1 MCPAA
6 GAGARRVRELGACRA
21 GPAAAAPQSAAGA
34 RQLLGLR
41 GHLQLGGE
49 GGGGAAVRAGGA
61 GLGRGAGSE
70 ENLPPAGG
78 LRAPGREAEDDEALL
93 PSPSQHGG
101 RHLKVSTK
109 ILGIFTI
116 FETLFG
122 LA

>member
-6 GAGARRVRELGACRA
+6 GAGRVVEPGAGPA
-21 GPAAAAPQSAAGA
+21 GPAAAAPQSATGA
-34 RQLLGLR
+34 RQMLGLR
-41 GHLQLGGE
+41 GHLQLGGK
-49 GGGGAAVRAGGA
+49 GGGGRGAAVRAGGA
-61 GLGRGAGSE
+61 RLGRGAGSE

-109 ILGIFTI
+109 NLGIFTI